1 MAVERNVVVERGV
14 DPFAGMR
21 ISWGGVFGGV
31 LAGLGTLLL
40 LTTLGIAI
48 GISAVD
54 PSSPDG
60 SAVGTG
66 AALWTAL
73 TLLIALFIGGWAA
86 TRLSMLWERT
96 TAFFEGALVWVLSVM
111 LILYLT
117 ASGVGLVA
125 RGAFNVAGQV
135 AQSASSAMGPEMQQM
150 AGGNVNQMLQRL
162 RDPQTA
168 QQLATVTGAS
178 PSEVRSAL
186 DETAT
191 KVEAARDNPEQA
203 AQAMRDGMQPLV
215 ERAKQNAAQ
224 MAERAQPA
232 ASRAAWI
239 TFGALL
245 LSLFAAVAGAAV
257 GRRNAA
263 RRVADTAP

>member
-40 LTTLGIAI
+40 LTTLGVAI

-54 PSSPDG
+54 PNSPDG

-73 TLLIALFIGGWAA
+73 TLLIALFIGGWAS

-96 TAFFEGALVWVLSVM
+96 TAFFEGALVWVLSVIM
-111 LILYLT
+111 ILYL
-117 ASGVGLVA
+117 AANGIGLVA
-125 RGAFNVAGQV
+125 RGAFNVVGQV
-135 AQSASSAMGPEMQQM
+135 AETASSAMGPELQEMS
-150 AGGNVNQMLQRL
+150 GGNVDQMLQRL

-178 PSEVRSAL
+178 ASEVQRTL
-186 DETAT
+186 DDIAT
-191 KVEAARDNPEQA
+191 RVEASRDDP
-203 AQAMRDGMQPLV
+203 AQATAAVREGMQPLI

-224 MAERAQPA
+224 LAERAQPA

-239 TFGALL
+239 SFGALL
-245 LSLFAAVAGAAV
+245 ISLFAAVAGAAV
-257 GRRNAA
+257 GRRSVA
-263 RRVADTAP
+263 RRATGQTT